1 MELKAFLEERR
12 PLILKKWFE
21 KLLEEYS
28 SEGRQ
33 FIGDIKKD
41 RFDNPLGFT
50 IFEGLEGLFDYLLH
64 KKNLNGNIET
74 FIRLRAIQDLK
85 PSEALNF
92 IFHLKDIIHNE
103 LSDNADKA
111 LMEDFFVLSEEID
124 TIALRLFDIYMESR
138 ERLNEVKVNEL
149 RNMTAWILKKV
160 DILKEYTETQK
171 IINKKL

>member
-1 MELKAFLEERR
+1 MKLKAFLEERR

-21 KLLEEYS
+21 TLLEEYP

-33 FIGDIKKD
+33 FIGNIKKD

-50 IFEGLEGLFDYLLH
+50 LFEGLEGLFDYLLH
-64 KKNLNGNIET
+64 KKSLNENIET
-74 FIRLRAIQDLK
+74 FIRLRAVQELK

-92 IFHLKDIIHNE
+92 VFNLKEIIHKE
-103 LSDNADKA
+103 LSVSGDKA
-111 LMEDFFVLSEEID
+111 LMEDFFALSVEID

-160 DILKEYTETQK
+160 DILKEYPEEQR
-171 IINKKL
+171 L

>member
-1 MELKAFLEERR
+1 MKLKAFLEERR

-21 KLLEEYS
+21 TLLEEYP

-33 FIGDIKKD
+33 FIGNIKKD

-50 IFEGLEGLFDYLLH
+50 LFEGLVGLFDYLLH
-64 KKNLNGNIET
+64 KKSLNGNIET
-74 FIRLRAIQDLK
+74 FIRLRAVQDLK

-92 IFHLKDIIHNE
+92 VFNLKEIIHKE
-103 LSDNADKA
+103 LSVSSDKA
-111 LMEDFFVLSEEID
+111 LMEDFFALSVEID

-160 DILKEYTETQK
+160 DILKEYPEEQR
-171 IINKKL
+171 L